1 MQDAI
6 AEESKEEIPH
16 NSWERLIVL
25 AGKDFPSSPISL
37 PRSLIVLPVLSRD
50 YRRGNLIIN
59 SLLLETF
66 LV

>member
-6 AEESKEEIPH
+6 VEESKEDIPH
-16 NSWERLIVL
+16 NSWERMIVL

-37 PRSLIVLPVLSRD
+37 PRSPIVLNVLSRD
-50 YRRGNLIIN
+50 YRKGKLIIN
-59 SLLLETF
+59 SLLLETL